1 MKLVQIE
8 AIKPRTGA
16 KTEPQAIKLKK
27 QTKKTKTLQWFDLPV
42 LATDFFALPSACHCA
57 EYAQQAVCY

>member
-27 QTKKTKTLQWFDLPV
+27 KTKQKKTLQWFDLPV
-42 LATDFFALPSACHCA
+42 LATDFFALPSAYHCA